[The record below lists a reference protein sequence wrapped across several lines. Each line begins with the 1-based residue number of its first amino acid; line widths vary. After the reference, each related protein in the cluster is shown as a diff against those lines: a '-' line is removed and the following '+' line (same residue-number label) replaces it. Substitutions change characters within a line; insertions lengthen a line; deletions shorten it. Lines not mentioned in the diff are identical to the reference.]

1 MLRKFI
7 SPALLLLAV
16 IISLLSAC
24 SDSKSAPNKD
34 ASVPVPA
41 PALPV
46 DVVVA
51 TEEDVSQQEIIT
63 GTTLPYR
70 EVIIRSEVPQKVLQV
85 GFQDGGNVSQGQ
97 LLYKLNDSDLQAR
110 LKQLSAELKL
120 AALNEQR
127 LADLLKTEAVRQQE
141 YDEVTTQLHVL
152 EAQKEQL
159 KSDLAKT
166 IIEAPFSGKIG
177 ISKVVAGAYV
187 TPNTELV
194 YLQDQQQIKINFS
207 VPEKYLPL
215 IKSGSSIH
223 FSTALSPEQNT
234 ATIKATEPGANA
246 ENRSI
251 LVQAVAANPGNKL
264 RTGLSAKI
272 FFSTVGTGTKG
283 ITVPT
288 EALLPGNGGYT
299 VYVLKGGYAKVVPV
313 NISSRTEARAII
325 TSGLQSGDSV
335 IISNTL
341 RLGDGLPVQAVTSK

>member
-1 MLRKFI
+1 MLRKLI
-7 SPALLLLAV
+7 YLALLSSAV

-24 SDSKSAPNKD
+24 NDSKSALKKD
-34 ASVPVPA
+34 ANVPVPS

-51 TEEDVSQQEIIT
+51 REEDLSQHEVIT
-63 GTTLPYR
+63 GTLLPYR
-70 EVIIRSEVPQKVLQV
+70 EVVIRSEVPQKILQV
-85 GFQDGGNVSQGQ
+85 GFLDGGDVSHGQ
-97 LLYKLNDSDLQAR
+97 LLYKLNDADLQAR

-120 AALNEQR
+120 ASLNEQR
-127 LADLLKTEAVRQQE
+127 LADLLKTEAVKQQE
-141 YDEVTTQLHVL
+141 YDEVATRLHVL

-159 KSDLAKT
+159 KADLTKT
-166 IIEAPFSGKIG
+166 TIEAPFSGKIG

-194 YLQDQQQIKINFS
+194 YLQDQQQVKINFS

-215 IKSGSSIH
+215 IKSGSTIH
-223 FSTALSPEQNT
+223 FSTALSPEQYT
-234 ATIKATEPGANA
+234 ATIKATEPGVNA

-251 LVQAVAANPGNKL
+251 LVQAVAANPGNRL

-272 FFSTVGTGTKG
+272 FFATVNAATKG

-299 VYVLKGGYAKVVPV
+299 VYVLKEGKAKVMPV
-313 NISSRTEARAII
+313 IISNRTEARAII
-325 TSGLQSGDSV
+325 TSGLQNGDSV
-335 IISNTL
+335 IVSNTL
-341 RLGDGLPVQAVTSK
+341 RLGDGSPVQAVTSK

>member
-1 MLRKFI
+1 MLQKCI
-7 SPALLLLAV
+7 SPALLLSAV
-16 IISLLSAC
+16 LISLLSAC

-34 ASVPVPA
+34 AGVPTSA

-46 DVVVA
+46 DIVVA
-51 TEEDVSQQEIIT
+51 KEEGLSQHEVIT

-70 EVIIRSEVPQKVLQV
+70 EVVIRSEVSQKILQV
-85 GFQDGGNVSQGQ
+85 GFQDGGTISQGQ
-97 LLYKLNDSDLQAR
+97 LLYKLNDTDLQAR

-120 AALNEQR
+120 AGLNERR
-127 LADLLKTEAVRQQE
+127 LAELLKTEAVKQQE
-141 YDEVTTQLHVL
+141 YDEVVTRLQVL

-159 KSDLAKT
+159 NADLTKT
-166 IIEAPFSGKIG
+166 VIVAPFSGKIG

-194 YLQDQQQIKINFS
+194 HLQDQEQIKINFS

-215 IKSGSSIH
+215 IKSGSTIH
-223 FSTALSPEQNT
+223 FSTELSPEQHT
-234 ATIKATEPGANA
+234 ATIKATEPGVNA

-264 RTGLSAKI
+264 RTGLSARI
-272 FFSTVGTGTKG
+272 LFPTVGSGTKG
-283 ITVPT
+283 ITIPT
-288 EALLPGNGGYT
+288 EALLPGEGGYA
-299 VYVLKGGYAKVVPV
+299 VYILRGGYAKVMPV
-313 NISSRTEARAII
+313 IISNRTEAQAII

-341 RLGDGLPVQAVTSK
+341 RLGDGSPVQAVTSK